1 MHAHYL
7 NIFWLNLFD
16 FFFIVVQLS
25 RRWFIEM
32 YVHWWASLFFATSV
46 KFTKRCRLRLYVRFF
61 VVVFAVILQLLFHLV
76 FKVFSS
82 SKSERTKER
91 EKERL
96 DRCSKI
102 GYVILY
108 LACECVWE
116 CECIPYVMH
125 CSIVQHCDKLMN
137 VDIKYAPWHYY
148 YILFSMFV

>member
-16 FFFIVVQLS
+16 FFFLLS
-25 RRWFIEM
+25 FSCPEDDLLKCTCI
-32 YVHWWASLFFATSV
+32 WWASLFFATSV
-46 KFTKRCRLRLYVRFF
+46 KFTKRCRLRLHVRFF
-61 VVVFAVILQLLFHLV
+61 VVVIFAVILQLLFHFVLLLQFEV
-76 FKVFSS
+76 Y
-82 SKSERTKER
+82 EQTKGRER
-91 EKERL
+91 ESDSIDVAKL
-96 DRCSKI
+96 VMW
-102 GYVILY
+102 YY
-108 LACECVWE
+108 LACVCV